1 VSEDLFR
8 QAQDK
13 LRNARRLY
21 AGRKP
26 EYPYLLTGITKCA
39 DCGLSMHGSTRNI
52 WGQYMPCYTCAQPG
66 PTRTGCRPIKYVR
79 AEHLEA
85 VVWGLVK
92 KWVSDPEALAEEIV
106 KSIPHTGDIEEEMFR
121 LKKELAALE
130 KGYSN
135 LIAAMAQGVLDLTP
149 EVKNS
154 LATNKEKK
162 QAIEKRL
169 RELNKLVSSNIAETT
184 IKKLIG
190 LAQTV
195 LKNIDRLSSED
206 KRAIIRTL
214 IDEIE
219 VAGRGKEVAVT
230 ITSSLSQYQ
239 VQLKGKPSK
248 ITVL

>member
-1 VSEDLFR
+1 
-8 QAQDK
+8 
-13 LRNARRLY
+13 
-21 AGRKP
+21 
-26 EYPYLLTGITKCA
+26 
-39 DCGLSMHGSTRNI
+39 
-52 WGQYMPCYTCAQPG
+52 
-66 PTRTGCRPIKYVR
+66 
-79 AEHLEA
+79 
-85 VVWGLVK
+85 
-92 KWVSDPEALAEEIV
+92 
-106 KSIPHTGDIEEEMFR
+106 
-121 LKKELAALE
+121 
-130 KGYSN
+130 
-135 LIAAMAQGVLDLTP
+135 MAQGVLDLTP